1 MDIGLRLIALIAL
14 SAVAFACPA
23 KGDIWLDI
31 DTNSQTLR
39 VMDGDELRLH
49 FENIAI
55 GRYGTTR
62 DKRRGDNKTPLGQF
76 TIAWVKHSAR
86 YHLFFGLDYPTLEY
100 AYRGYREGEISEDAW
115 QAFREAFKARRPPP
129 QTTPLGGAIG
139 IHGIG
144 AGDLRFH
151 EYFNWTNGCVAL
163 TNEQI
168 DSLSEWVSIG
178 TPVTIH

>member
-1 MDIGLRLIALIAL
+1 MGTGLRLIAFIGL
-14 SAVAFACPA
+14 SVIAFACSG

-31 DTNSQTLR
+31 DTRSSTLK
-39 VMDGDELRLH
+39 VMDGDEPKLF

-62 DKRRGDNKTPLGQF
+62 DKRQGDNKTPLGQF
-76 TIAWVKHSAR
+76 TIAWVKESSR

-100 AYRGYREGEISEDAW
+100 AYRGYLQGQISLDAW
-115 QAFREAFKARRPPP
+115 QEIREAVAAQRPPP
-129 QTTPLGGAIG
+129 QSTPLGGAIG

-144 AGDLRFH
+144 AGDIRFH
-151 EYFNWTNGCVAL
+151 QYFNWTNGCVAL

-168 DSLSEWVSIG
+168 DNLSKWVSIG

>member
-1 MDIGLRLIALIAL
+1 MGNRLRLIAFIGL
-14 SAVAFACPA
+14 SVAAFACPG

-31 DTNSQTLR
+31 DTDSATLK
-39 VMDGDELRLH
+39 VMDGDKPKLF

-62 DKRRGDNKTPLGQF
+62 DKRQGDNKTPLGRF
-76 TIAWVKHSAR
+76 TIAWVKERSR

-100 AYRGYREGEISEDAW
+100 AYRGYRRGQISEDAW
-115 QAFREAFKARRPPP
+115 QAIRKAIAARRPPP
-129 QTTPLGGAIG
+129 QSTPLGGAIG

-144 AGDLRFH
+144 TGDLEFH
-151 EYFNWTNGCVAL
+151 KSFNWTNGCVAL

-168 DSLSEWVSIG
+168 DNLSKWVSIG